1 MKARQKLMSLLG
13 VTLLL
18 ASTILTPISTV
29 VAQTQN
35 STQTSQTT
43 SGSKEVSKEQA
54 QQSSSTTN
62 TGDKSK
68 QSPKGAESS
77 KSNKTEEKSETQ
89 PGAPP
94 RSKRTRRAA
103 FAGALDVKEVDDGV
117 ITSLD
122 ITDEHGR
129 PLTHALKKWETFKIT
144 GTFKLPNNQVNQG
157 DKTTIKLPNELQ
169 FSGQL
174 KFEVKD
180 SNNQVVAHAVA
191 DATTKTLTLTYTD
204 YPSKRSNVTGS
215 FYFYAY
221 VDHKVVKT
229 KQKVNLQFL
238 INKRAIA
245 KSIDFDGIPPAEKS
259 NITKSGWIDSG
270 KVLHYQVPINRAG
283 LSFPNAVIKDTLP
296 NTSLEYLE
304 HTFRIYKGTWTPNSD
319 QAWVLQNQTDVTNQF
334 KSKLVWTENGFTLD
348 LGNVSPN
355 EGYYITY
362 DVKAKYTPV
371 DGEKFVNNVKLLS
384 QGAIKGEVNFTNSY
398 FEGGGKAPQITSGF

>member
-62 TGDKSK
+62 TGGKSK
-68 QSPKGAESS
+68 QSPKSAESS

-103 FAGALDVKEVDDGV
+103 PAGALDVKEVDDGV

-129 PLTHALKKWETFKIT
+129 PLTRALKKWETFKIT

-180 SNNQVVAHAVA
+180 SN
-191 DATTKTLTLTYTD
+191 D
-204 YPSKRSNVTGS
+204 YKNPD
-215 FYFYAY
+215 F
-221 VDHKVVKT
+221 
-229 KQKVNLQFL
+229 NL
-238 INKRAIA
+238 
-245 KSIDFDGIPPAEKS
+245 
-259 NITKSGWIDSG
+259 
-270 KVLHYQVPINRAG
+270 Y
-283 LSFPNAVIKDTLP
+283 
-296 NTSLEYLE
+296 
-304 HTFRIYKGTWTPNSD
+304 
-319 QAWVLQNQTDVTNQF
+319 
-334 KSKLVWTENGFTLD
+334 
-348 LGNVSPN
+348 
-355 EGYYITY
+355 
-362 DVKAKYTPV
+362 
-371 DGEKFVNNVKLLS
+371 
-384 QGAIKGEVNFTNSY
+384 
-398 FEGGGKAPQITSGF
+398 